1 MTLILALLALGVP
14 GRTDADAGSVEAVV
28 DGRHGGTIAHY
39 SAGGRSYLGLRDAA
53 AALGGQ
59 SYWYPLSGRVRLTLR
74 GRPLELY
81 VGSAEARTGDR
92 RLELDAPVLLRG
104 GQAYA
109 PASWFVSRDFADW
122 SGAKGEFQ
130 RASGV
135 LGFERVSTVGAAR
148 WFGYGGRTRIVME
161 VAPGVG
167 VQSAAR
173 GLRGVEVIFP
183 LGRIES
189 AENIDVADERVAG
202 YALKQDSRSARL
214 TITLARAGIPWRLR
228 EFPDPRRI
236 AIDVGAEAPWDQAV
250 PGGPAVGISTVPAL
264 PRIMEGQALP
274 TIMEGQVRQAGERLR
289 KPRIVVDAGHGGK
302 DPGARG
308 RRGTLEKDVALKA
321 ALELARLLRDEGAF
335 EVILTRGDD
344 TFVPLAERSRIAN
357 EAQADLF
364 VSIHCNSSPQPRD
377 SGFEVYFLSEK
388 ASDADAERLA
398 ELENSVLKLEEL
410 AKGDDEA
417 GAILR
422 AMVKT
427 ENINEA
433 SELAGLVARAVSS
446 RVDIE
451 NRGVKQASFF
461 VLRGTQAPAVLA
473 ELAYLSNRKEE
484 ARLQSRRFRRKMVD
498 GLYAGVLDYSRRQGW
513 LKR

>member
-1 MTLILALLALGVP
+1 M
-14 GRTDADAGSVEAVV
+14 
-28 DGRHGGTIAHY
+28 
-39 SAGGRSYLGLRDAA
+39 
-53 AALGGQ
+53 
-59 SYWYPLSGRVRLTLR
+59 
-74 GRPLELY
+74 
-81 VGSAEARTGDR
+81 
-92 RLELDAPVLLRG
+92 
-104 GQAYA
+104 
-109 PASWFVSRDFADW
+109 
-122 SGAKGEFQ
+122 
-130 RASGV
+130 
-135 LGFERVSTVGAAR
+135 
-148 WFGYGGRTRIVME
+148 
-161 VAPGVG
+161 
-167 VQSAAR
+167 
-173 GLRGVEVIFP
+173 
-183 LGRIES
+183 
-189 AENIDVADERVAG
+189 
-202 YALKQDSRSARL
+202 
-214 TITLARAGIPWRLR
+214 
-228 EFPDPRRI
+228 
-236 AIDVGAEAPWDQAV
+236 
-250 PGGPAVGISTVPAL
+250 
-264 PRIMEGQALP
+264 
-274 TIMEGQVRQAGERLR
+274 
-289 KPRIVVDAGHGGK
+289 DAGHGGK